1 VPGRTA
7 SSADKLR
14 IVVAALLAV
23 TVIVHARD
31 LSTPGLLDSSGR
43 LKASDFMRLYTTGA
57 IAAERRW
64 DGLFD
69 ASTHVAVARARIDP
83 RLEMRGLHPN
93 YGPTAAW
100 LLSPFSRLPF
110 LPAWTVF
117 CLLTTSVLLIGL
129 WLLAGEAPSTRPYRG
144 LVLLAALACPALI
157 ETVRYGQ
164 LSAFTA
170 GLFALAA
177 TLDARGRPFAAGVAL
192 GLLVYK
198 PYLLLPALLIWAL
211 AGRRY
216 AALGAVVGAAAH
228 ICAGIVVGG
237 WPVTLRWVEV
247 LAALGRN
254 PELVQ
259 GFPNEVHSFAGFV
272 RLLGLNPTLATGIAT
287 AGGLVAIAAAL
298 AVWRRTKNL
307 SRRWSALILATVLV
321 APHLITYDLLL
332 LAPALLLAVQS
343 QLGHQRTTRV
353 VVAGLYF
360 APLISPLAAAISGV
374 QISTLLMAVML
385 GLIALD
391 LPSRQHLPDT
401 ADGDRE
407 QEQTAEGKHP

>member
-1 VPGRTA
+1 M
-7 SSADKLR
+7 SSVDKLR
-14 IVVAALLAV
+14 VVVAALLAV

-31 LSTPGLLDSSGR
+31 LSTPGLVDGSGR

-64 DGLFD
+64 DDLFD

-117 CLLTTSVLLIGL
+117 SLLTTGVLLIGL
-129 WLLAGEAPSTRPYRG
+129 WLLAGEAPITRPYRG
-144 LVLLAALACPALI
+144 LVLLSALACPALI

-192 GLLVYK
+192 GLAVYK
-198 PYLLLPALLIWAL
+198 PYLLLPAVLIWGL

-216 AALGAVVGAAAH
+216 AVLGAAVGAAAH

-237 WPVTLRWVEV
+237 WPVTLRWFEV

-259 GFPNEVHSFAGFV
+259 GFPNELHSFAGFV
-272 RLLGLNPTLATGIAT
+272 RLLGLNPILATGIAT
-287 AGGLVAIAAAL
+287 AGGLVALAAAL
-298 AVWRRTKNL
+298 AVWRRTNDF
-307 SRRWSALILATVLV
+307 SRRWSALVLATVLV
-321 APHLITYDLLL
+321 APHLLTYDLLL

-343 QLGHQRTTRV
+343 QLVHQSAARFA
-353 VVAGLYF
+353 VAGLYF
-360 APLISPLAAAISGV
+360 APTISPFVAAASGV
-374 QISTLLMAVML
+374 QISTLLTTVML
-385 GLIALD
+385 GLIVLD
-391 LPSRQHLPDT
+391 LPIRQPLSDT
-401 ADGDRE
+401 ADGHHE
-407 QEQTAEGKHP
+407 QEQTAESKHP